1 LLGDAAGFLDPIT
14 GGGMAQALMTA
25 ELLATYVGRR
35 GLREDWLGSFERD
48 RQKMLWG
55 YTLLTRAML
64 WLAHHPRWTQAV
76 LSRLRLPPGLLSHF
90 VAVAGGVR
98 RLWGSQ
104 ELELEFR
111 QPPPEIICAIRA
123 TLRS

>member
-1 LLGDAAGFLDPIT
+1 
-14 GGGMAQALMTA
+14 
-25 ELLATYVGRR
+25 
-35 GLREDWLGSFERD
+35 
-48 RQKMLWG
+48 
-55 YTLLTRAML
+55 
-64 WLAHHPRWTQAV
+64 V

-90 VAVAGGVR
+90 TGVAGGVR

-104 ELELEFR
+104 ELELEFQ